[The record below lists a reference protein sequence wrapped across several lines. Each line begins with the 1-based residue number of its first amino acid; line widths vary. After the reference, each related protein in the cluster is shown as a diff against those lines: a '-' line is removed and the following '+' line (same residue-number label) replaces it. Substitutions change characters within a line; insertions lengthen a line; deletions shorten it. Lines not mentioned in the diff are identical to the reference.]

1 MNSYRDRGVTC
12 TSSDLLD
19 GGGGLSQHTPFRH
32 TPNGLPAPG
41 PADPAILPRIS
52 VPKMGVRAR
61 IAEWPPRRAQ
71 SRESLLE
78 NGQNGSNHYD
88 DCSIS
93 SSVLS
98 SDAKLVRGGV
108 ARLPRRWSKDVEFR
122 GGVTG
127 ERVSPVSLRVF
138 PPLRQRSNSEV
149 TLSEQDENE
158 VEARGGGGMGN
169 RFREY
174 GSTSSIDIQGISE
187 QSFFNMLNQFH
198 QERPDQRSSAPVQ
211 FGELL
216 RPQDSLLR
224 APAPSPGP
232 TGGDDR
238 GTGRRDG
245 TERVRKKSGGTES
258 SLGGSSLFRKLRSS
272 SRGELDGG
280 KGETNE
286 DRGGKG
292 STDASY
298 KPWVCP
304 KSFVHFDAQ
313 SILFDLHEAAA
324 QRGFVA
330 QRRNTATGASAA
342 SVSLSSRSSAPNL
355 NDPIYSSIEDLTLNL
370 DQGTTTP
377 SLAMD
382 PLDGPS
388 TNSSSPLLLS
398 CPHFVNEIGG
408 HSERNI
414 SFLSSSVEWG
424 GDGEVGRGWL
434 RKSNASM
441 SVLEIPTEQQE
452 TRLERLKLYSI
463 EHVDLGARYY
473 RDYFHGK
480 EHSNYFGTDDKLGP
494 VAVSI
499 RREKL
504 EDTKVLKDQYQYRV
518 IVRTSELVTL
528 RGSIL
533 EDTVASTGKHGTV
546 RGLPLKE
553 VLEQVVPELN
563 VSCLRLALS
572 TAKVTEQLL
581 KLDEQGL
588 SQKHKVGVLLCRAGQ
603 STEEEMYNNEE
614 ASPAFSAF
622 LELLGEQVLLKG
634 FNKYAAQL
642 DTKTDSTG
650 THSLYT
656 TYQGYEV
663 MFHVSTML
671 PYMPSNPQQLLRKR
685 HIGNDIVTIIFQE
698 PGALPFTPQNIRSHF
713 QHVFVIVRVHNPC
726 SDNTCYS
733 VAVTRMKDVP
743 PFGPPIPNGVTFRNP
758 ETFRNFLL
766 AKVINA
772 ENAAHKSEKFHTMA
786 TRTRQEYL
794 RDLAENYVSST
805 PLDSAGKLN
814 NLISLASK
822 KRERSK
828 AREGAELEASGSIA
842 WRVLAQD
849 FSGGGMELPCALG
862 ISEEYVLLVDCST
875 KDVVFNC
882 FCRDVIGWTPERLAL
897 KIFYGRGDH
906 IGVRVPDGCA
916 QDIREMVQRLRS
928 LTVGCETVDMTLR
941 RNGLGQLGFH
951 VRLDGTVAEVE
962 EYGFAWQAGLR
973 QGSRLVEICKVAA
986 VTLTHEQMIDLLRT
1000 SVTVK
1005 VVIIPPFEDGGP
1017 RRGCTEEYEM
1027 KTMEQKPEP
1036 EPLAAGYRP
1045 SPRQTWRWESSPIPP
1060 GLHSAPIQPRWAPM
1074 SAAPPSLPRSHKTM
1088 MPVPYR
1094 EPQHLTS
1101 KRPVSYPENHY
1112 SLSPGGDRGMSYRN
1126 PSASFSSPV
1135 SGLVGI
1141 ATMASPGMT
1150 PGPFVRYKPSP
1161 DRYGLVQRPLLPY
1174 EPHLS
1179 VDITSSGESSSGFTS
1194 QESTMERNKT
1204 EPLWNVPAS
1213 SSSRGPGGG
1222 GGQRRLTRQDV
1233 PGKDSPNRHS
1243 KGETQYSSHSSSN
1256 TLSSNASSSH
1266 SDERWFDGGPAGDRG
1281 GDLAD
1286 PIPDLLNK
1294 GGSND
1299 SGIDASTH
1307 YSNARHGNMSNSQ
1320 SHKLM
1325 HGSAAYSGVPEI
1337 SVGRS
1342 SGGGEVKRPE
1352 SSPILPAAA
1361 NQTKGYMTK
1370 TFPLPGSSAE
1380 KKDTFKPRAYTP
1392 QGYKTPTAE
1401 KARPVRASTTTPTSA
1416 QMNSASLSSSAPKA
1430 FYGKSKQD
1438 GTSLHSNTAKPFT
1451 SDSSNSKKQVD
1462 TNSKNVFGQPRL
1474 RASLRDLRSPRRTY
1488 KSTIED
1494 DLKKLIIMDSPGE
1507 TPQSD
1512 PSPRLTLQ
1520 RTFSDESLCSG
1531 RRDASF
1537 ACSDNPPT
1545 PTDLLFTCTL
1555 PTRKHSS
1562 SSNNIQGKK
1571 MPLSSSE
1578 LSLTEVKDKVP
1589 PLRRLDPGLMP
1600 LPDTACG
1607 LEWSSLVNAAK
1618 AYEAQR
1624 TVSLISLTEPQ
1635 AGGPE
1640 TRPAV
1645 SPVQFQTPQ
1654 TPRTTPTFSGDEVP
1668 NDLSGRLH
1676 NLEVMLQQLNSDL
1689 EKEKQDKVIL
1699 LAEMANL
1706 RQNNQ
1711 RLQEESQTASEQLR
1725 KFSMLFTN
1733 IKPGSDHDS
1742 RAVTQDG
1749 GSQRE

>member
-19 GGGGLSQHTPFRH
+19 GALPQRAPFRH
-32 TPNGLPAPG
+32 SPNGLP
-41 PADPAILPRIS
+41 DMVVQPRVS

-78 NGQNGSNHYD
+78 NGQMGLIHHVD
-88 DCSIS
+88 DCSSMS
-93 SSVLS
+93 SSGLT
-98 SDAKLVRGGV
+98 SDIGLVRGGV
-108 ARLPRRWSKDVEFR
+108 ARLPRRRSKDVEFR
-122 GGVTG
+122 GGG
-127 ERVSPVSLRVF
+127 FGFERNCPFNLRVF

-158 VEARGGGGMGN
+158 VEVRGGCGMGN
-169 RFREY
+169 LFREY
-174 GSTSSIDIQGISE
+174 GSTSSIDIQGIPE
-187 QSFFNMLNQFH
+187 QSFFDMLSQFH
-198 QERPDQRSSAPVQ
+198 QERPDQRSSAPIRL
-211 FGELL
+211 GELL
-216 RPQDSLLR
+216 RATDSPR
-224 APAPSPGP
+224 GAPFPSTPSPGP
-232 TGGDDR
+232 PADDR
-238 GTGRRDG
+238 ARKDG
-245 TERVRKKSGGTES
+245 AERVRKKSGGTES
-258 SLGGSSLFRKLRSS
+258 SLGTSSLFRKLKSS

-280 KGETNE
+280 KGENS
-286 DRGGKG
+286 DDGGGRG
-292 STDASY
+292 SADASY

-324 QRGFVA
+324 QRGYAA

-342 SVSLSSRSSAPNL
+342 SVSLSVSRPSAPSVNE
-355 NDPIYSSIEDLTLNL
+355 PVYSSIEDLTLGL
-370 DQGTTTP
+370 DPGSTTP
-377 SLAMD
+377 SPGVD
-382 PLDGPS
+382 PLDGPPGAH
-388 TNSSSPLLLS
+388 SSSSLLLC
-398 CPHFVNEIGG
+398 CPHFLNETGG
-408 HSERNI
+408 HGERNI
-414 SFLSSSVEWG
+414 SFLSSSAERDG
-424 GDGEVGRGWL
+424 GADGPRGWL
-434 RKSNASM
+434 RRSNASV
-441 SVLEIPTEQQE
+441 SVLEVPIEQQV
-452 TRLERLKLYSI
+452 TRLDRLKLYGI

-480 EHSNYFGTDDKLGP
+480 EHSNYFGADDKMGA
-494 VAVSI
+494 VAVSV

-504 EDTKVLKDQYQYRV
+504 EDTKDLKDQYQYRL

-533 EDTVASTGKHGTV
+533 EDAVASTGRHGTV

-572 TAKVTEQLL
+572 TPKVTEQLL

-614 ASPAFSAF
+614 ATPAFSAF

-634 FNKYAAQL
+634 FTKYAAQL

-650 THSLYT
+650 TQSLYT
-656 TYQGYEV
+656 SYQGYEV

-698 PGALPFTPQNIRSHF
+698 PGAMPFTPQNIRSHF

-726 SDNTCYS
+726 SEGTCYS

-743 PFGPPIPNGVTFRNP
+743 PFGPPIPSAVTFRDP

-772 ENAAHKSEKFHTMA
+772 ETAAHKSQKFHTMA

-794 RDLAENYVSST
+794 RDLAENYVSGT

-828 AREGAELEASGSIA
+828 AREGAELGAAGAVA
-842 WRVLAQD
+842 WRVQAQD
-849 FSGGGMELPCALG
+849 FSGGGTEIPCALG
-862 ISEEYVLLVDCST
+862 LSAEYVLLTDCST
-875 KDVVFNC
+875 KEVVFNC
-882 FCRDVIGWTPERLAL
+882 FCADVIGWTPERLTV

-906 IGVRVPDGCA
+906 IAVRVPEGCA
-916 QDIREMVQRLRS
+916 ADVREVVQRLKA

-1005 VVIIPPFEDGGP
+1005 VIIIPPYEEGGP

-1027 KTMEQKPEP
+1027 KTMEQKPDP

-1045 SPRQTWRWESSPIPP
+1045 SPRSTWRWDGPPVPP
-1060 GLHSAPIQPRWAPM
+1060 GLHGVSSQQRWAPM
-1074 SAAPPSLPRSHKTM
+1074 GAPPPLPRSHKTL

-1094 EPQHLTS
+1094 EPQHLNS

-1112 SLSPGGDRGMSYRN
+1112 SLPPAGLLPYRN
-1126 PSASFSSPV
+1126 PSASFSSPS
-1135 SGLVGI
+1135 SGLVGLS
-1141 ATMASPGMT
+1141 TMGPPGIT

-1161 DRYGLVQRPLLPY
+1161 DRYGAGQRPLLPF
-1174 EPHLS
+1174 EPHFS

-1194 QESTMERNKT
+1194 QESTMERCKT
-1204 EPLWNVPAS
+1204 EPLWHVPV

-1222 GGQRRLTRQDV
+1222 QRRATRQDV

-1256 TLSSNASSSH
+1256 TLSSNASSGH
-1266 SDERWFDGGPAGDRG
+1266 SDERWFDGGAGGERGSGGG
-1281 GDLAD
+1281 GDPVD
-1286 PIPDLLNK
+1286 PDPDLNR

-1307 YSNARHGNMSNSQ
+1307 YNNNRQ
-1320 SHKLM
+1320 PHKPA
-1325 HGSAAYSGVPEI
+1325 HCFAPYSGVQEL

-1342 SGGGEVKRPE
+1342 GAEGRRRE
-1352 SSPILPAAA
+1352 SSPVIAPSA
-1361 NQTKGYMTK
+1361 NQNKAYLTR
-1370 TFPLPGSSAE
+1370 TFPPPGSSTDKMDA
-1380 KKDTFKPRAYTP
+1380 FKA
-1392 QGYKTPTAE
+1392 
-1401 KARPVRASTTTPTSA
+1401 
-1416 QMNSASLSSSAPKA
+1416 SSAPKA
-1430 FYGKSKQD
+1430 FYGKSRQPAWHNED
-1438 GTSLHSNTAKPFT
+1438 NGSSPSNVTTASS
-1451 SDSSNSKKQVD
+1451 SDSSKSKKQVE

-1494 DLKKLIIMDSPGE
+1494 DLKKLIIMDNPGE
-1507 TPQSD
+1507 TPPRD
-1512 PSPRLTLQ
+1512 PSPRRTLQ

-1531 RRDASF
+1531 RREASF
-1537 ACSDNPPT
+1537 ANSENPTT
-1545 PTDLLFTCTL
+1545 PTDVLFACTL
-1555 PTRKHSS
+1555 PTRRHAV
-1562 SSNNIQGKK
+1562 SNQTQSKK
-1571 MPLSSSE
+1571 GPLSASE
-1578 LSLTEVKDKVP
+1578 LSLTEVRDKVP
-1589 PLRRLDPGLMP
+1589 PLRRLEPGLMP

-1618 AYEAQR
+1618 VYEAQR
-1624 TVSLISLTEPQ
+1624 AVSLFSLTEPQ
-1635 AGGPE
+1635 VGAPDM
-1640 TRPAV
+1640 RPVV

-1654 TPRTTPTFSGDEVP
+1654 TPRTTPTFSSDEVP
-1668 NDLSGRLH
+1668 NEFSGRLFH
-1676 NLEVMLQQLNSDL
+1676 LEVMLKQLNNDL
-1689 EKEKQDKVIL
+1689 EREKKDKVIL
-1699 LAEMANL
+1699 LAEMADL
-1706 RQNNQ
+1706 RENNQ
-1711 RLQEESQTASEQLR
+1711 RLQVERLSASEQLR
-1725 KFSMLFTN
+1725 KFSTLFTN
-1733 IKPGSDHDS
+1733 EPTESEHEAHSLTHEADP
-1742 RAVTQDG
+1742 R
-1749 GSQRE
+1749 RE